1 MCIVNVSTF
10 HFGASTSPPP
20 PQKEGKRREIDEG
33 LIIFLPLSRAETVEA
48 WYTGDVFAKGL
59 ISMS

>member
-1 MCIVNVSTF
+1 MHCKCFNISF
-10 HFGASTSPPP
+10 WSLHP

>member
-1 MCIVNVSTF
+1 MHCKCFNISF
-10 HFGASTSPPP
+10 WSLHPPPP

>member
-10 HFGASTSPPP
+10 HFGASTPPP

-48 WYTGDVFAKGL
+48 
-59 ISMS
+59 

>member
-1 MCIVNVSTF
+1 MF
-10 HFGASTSPPP
+10 QHFILEP

-33 LIIFLPLSRAETVEA
+33 LIIFLPLRRAETVEA

>member
-10 HFGASTSPPP
+10 HFGASTPP

-33 LIIFLPLSRAETVEA
+33 LFIFLPLSRAETVEA

>member
-10 HFGASTSPPP
+10 HFGASTPPTP
-20 PQKEGKRREIDEG
+20 HKKKEKEEKQMRDS
-33 LIIFLPLSRAETVEA
+33 LFFLPLSKAETVEA